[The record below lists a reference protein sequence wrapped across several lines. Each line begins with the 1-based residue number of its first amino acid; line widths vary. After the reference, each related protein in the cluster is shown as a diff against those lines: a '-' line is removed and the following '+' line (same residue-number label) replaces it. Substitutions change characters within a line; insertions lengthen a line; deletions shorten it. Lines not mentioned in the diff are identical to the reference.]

1 MFGNDPKPT
10 QIKDWTCVYET
21 NQEFEA
27 EMMRSFLSDR
37 GFDAQILSKKD
48 SAYSVNHSQLS
59 LLYVYVP
66 DENVAEAREAIRE
79 FEAGELLDDFP
90 ESDD

>member
-10 QIKDWTCVYET
+10 EIKDWTCVFET

-37 GFDAQILSKKD
+37 GIEAELLSKKD
-48 SAYSVNHSQLS
+48 SAYAVNHSQLS

-66 DENVAEAREAIRE
+66 NDKVEQAREAIRE
-79 FEAGELLDDFP
+79 FEEGELLDDFP
-90 ESDD
+90 EGDD